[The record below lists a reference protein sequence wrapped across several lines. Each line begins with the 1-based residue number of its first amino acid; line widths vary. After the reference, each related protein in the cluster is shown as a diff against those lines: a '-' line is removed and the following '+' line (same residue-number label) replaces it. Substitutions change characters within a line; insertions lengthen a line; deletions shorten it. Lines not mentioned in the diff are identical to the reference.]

1 MPGLNYKI
9 ILLILLLSDLRSQ
22 PDPRFRPFDW
32 VLYSG
37 AETVSSIT
45 EGYTFAYIGTGS
57 GGLKRFNLYGNYF
70 DEPITTA
77 QGLKNNNITAVH
89 FDKSTGLLW
98 VSTPGHIQY
107 SFSREGD
114 WYAFDL
120 QNLGLSRYDRIKQIG
135 SSSSYI
141 WLKARSSFVKLDHS
155 SGTLIGI
162 YPTPDELD
170 ISWSSGQY
178 NGQNDI
184 KEILMDYHI
193 LDGWTLNG
201 DQLLDRL
208 GRISLVSTGFIGSH
222 GNVFL
227 GSDNGVIFYGTTTME
242 SLSPIIPDIE
252 NTDVLSIFYSGE
264 DMWIGSNDYIRSQG
278 ISNLDI
284 RSFTSQMYSFEETI
298 NMTPSSI
305 YSLYHSNSELW
316 AGGEGIILYYDGS
329 DDYWRTLGEG
339 RGSPEAK
346 IWDLCGDEIH
356 VWAGSSSG
364 IRRINRAIMS
374 EDPIV
379 IESYFD
385 QRPVYDIERIEDL
398 IWIGSRVG
406 LFIYADDDP
415 QLLQATDLGRKNFP
429 ERFYQITVIEEY
441 DRVIYVVGDMG
452 IAKFDIEEKE
462 WDLLFTSAVYQ
473 SKTIYSM
480 AVNDQ
485 HIFLGTDSGLMRID
499 KRTGLIKDYLFSFIG
514 QVNEIVLEDKT
525 LWLGTTTGLVK
536 FKWKRDI

>member
-1 MPGLNYKI
+1 MPGLHYKI
-9 ILLILLLSDLRSQ
+9 ILLIFLLSDLCGQ

-170 ISWSSGQY
+170 ISWSSGRY

-264 DMWIGSNDYIRSQG
+264 DLWIGSNDYIRSQG

-305 YSLYHSNSELW
+305 YSLYHSNSCL
-316 AGGEGIILYYDGS
+316 LYTS
-329 DDYWRTLGEG
+329 D
-339 RGSPEAK
+339 AA
-346 IWDLCGDEIH
+346 DE
-356 VWAGSSSG
+356 
-364 IRRINRAIMS
+364 
-374 EDPIV
+374 
-379 IESYFD
+379 
-385 QRPVYDIERIEDL
+385 
-398 IWIGSRVG
+398 
-406 LFIYADDDP
+406 
-415 QLLQATDLGRKNFP
+415 
-429 ERFYQITVIEEY
+429 
-441 DRVIYVVGDMG
+441 
-452 IAKFDIEEKE
+452 
-462 WDLLFTSAVYQ
+462 
-473 SKTIYSM
+473 
-480 AVNDQ
+480 
-485 HIFLGTDSGLMRID
+485 
-499 KRTGLIKDYLFSFIG
+499 
-514 QVNEIVLEDKT
+514 
-525 LWLGTTTGLVK
+525 
-536 FKWKRDI
+536 

>member
-1 MPGLNYKI
+1 MLDLNYRI
-9 ILLILLLSDLRSQ
+9 ILLLILLNDLYGQ
-22 PDPRFRPFDW
+22 PDSRFRPFDW
-32 VLYSG
+32 VLYGG
-37 AETVSSIT
+37 ASTISSIT

-98 VSTPGHIQY
+98 VSTPDHIQY

-120 QNLGLSRYDRIKQIG
+120 QNLGLSKYDQVKQVG
-135 SSSSYI
+135 SSNSYI
-141 WLKARSSFVKLDHS
+141 WLRARSSFVKLDHS

-162 YPTPDELD
+162 YPSPDELD
-170 ISWSSGQY
+170 IEWSSGKY
-178 NGQNDI
+178 TGQSDI
-184 KEILMDYHI
+184 KEILLNYHI

-208 GRISLVSTGFIGSH
+208 GRISTISTGFIGNH

-242 SLSPIIPDIE
+242 TLSPIIPDIE
-252 NTDVLSIFYSGE
+252 NTDVLSLIYDGDE
-264 DMWIGSNDYIRSQG
+264 LWIGSQDFVRSKG

-284 RSFTSQMYSFEETI
+284 RSFTSNMYSFEETI

-305 YSLYHSNSELW
+305 YSLYHSNYELW
-316 AGGEGIILYYDGS
+316 AGGEGLILYFDEK

-339 RGSPEAK
+339 RGAPEGK
-346 IWDLCGDEIH
+346 IWDLYGDEIH
-356 VWAGSSSG
+356 IWAGSSSG
-364 IRRINRAIMS
+364 IRRIDRATMS
-374 EDPIV
+374 EDPTG
-379 IESYFD
+379 IETYFE
-385 QRPVYDIERIEDL
+385 QRPVYDIEGIEDL
-398 IWIGSRVG
+398 IWIGSRMG
-406 LFIYADDDP
+406 LFIFSNDNP
-415 QLLQATDLGRKNFP
+415 QLLQATDMGRKNFP
-429 ERFYQITVIEEY
+429 ERLYKITAIEEY
-441 DRVIYVVGDMG
+441 NRVIYIVGEMG
-452 IAKFDIEEKE
+452 IAKFDMEEKE
-462 WDLLFTSAVYQ
+462 WDLLFPSGIYH

-480 AVNDQ
+480 AVNDK
-485 HIFLGTDSGLMRID
+485 HVFLGTDKGLMRIN
-499 KRTGLIKDYLFSFIG
+499 KRTGLIKDYLFPFIG

-525 LWLGTTTGLVK
+525 VWLGTTTGLVK
-536 FKWKRDI
+536 FKWKRDL

>member
-1 MPGLNYKI
+1 MLDLNYRI
-9 ILLILLLSDLRSQ
+9 ILLLILLNDLYGQ
-22 PDPRFRPFDW
+22 PDSRFRPFDW
-32 VLYSG
+32 VLYGG
-37 AETVSSIT
+37 ASTISSIT

-98 VSTPGHIQY
+98 VSTPDHIQY

-120 QNLGLSRYDRIKQIG
+120 QNLGLSKYDQVKQVG
-135 SSSSYI
+135 SSNSYI
-141 WLKARSSFVKLDHS
+141 WLRARSSFVKLDHS

-162 YPTPDELD
+162 YPSPDELD
-170 ISWSSGQY
+170 IEWSSGKY
-178 NGQNDI
+178 TGQSDI
-184 KEILMDYHI
+184 KEILLNYHI

-208 GRISLVSTGFIGSH
+208 GRISTISTGFIGNH

-242 SLSPIIPDIE
+242 TLSPIIPDIE
-252 NTDVLSIFYSGE
+252 NTDVLSLIYDGDE
-264 DMWIGSNDYIRSQG
+264 LWIGSQDFVRSKG

-284 RSFTSQMYSFEETI
+284 RSFTSNMYSFEETI

-305 YSLYHSNSELW
+305 YSLYHSNYELW
-316 AGGEGIILYYDGS
+316 AGGEGLILYFDEK

-339 RGSPEAK
+339 RGAPEGK
-346 IWDLCGDEIH
+346 IWDLYGDEIH
-356 VWAGSSSG
+356 IWAGSSSG
-364 IRRINRAIMS
+364 IRRIERATMS
-374 EDPIV
+374 EDPTG
-379 IESYFD
+379 IETYFE
-385 QRPVYDIERIEDL
+385 QRPVYDIEGIEDL
-398 IWIGSRVG
+398 IWIGSRMG
-406 LFIYADDDP
+406 LFIFSNDNP
-415 QLLQATDLGRKNFP
+415 QLLQATDMGRKNFP
-429 ERFYQITVIEEY
+429 ERLYKITAIEEY
-441 DRVIYVVGDMG
+441 NRVIYIVGEMG
-452 IAKFDIEEKE
+452 IAKFDMEEKE
-462 WDLLFTSAVYQ
+462 WDLLFPSGIYH

-480 AVNDQ
+480 AVNDK
-485 HIFLGTDSGLMRID
+485 HVFLGTDKGLMRIN
-499 KRTGLIKDYLFSFIG
+499 KRTGLIKDYLFPFIG

-525 LWLGTTTGLVK
+525 VWLGTTTGLVK
-536 FKWKRDI
+536 FKWKRDL